1 MNPLFLLHGNDPALK
16 CLWTNSLIRH
26 GTHLPKSLS
35 KDTVI
40 IQWDNE
46 TRVSAEYKVLNSAHF
61 TEKAADK
68 EFMIKSLNHQGIH
81 VQTPS
86 SQNIYLQVFLVP
98 VFHLRVLALYRCSLH
113 TENILYPQSEVNFDL
128 RNRQHRLI
136 SRYAIRAIYALGLD
150 YGVVKVGLI
159 SARKCTVLDVIPTPK
174 LDHNMRELFSKAICL
189 YHGELIEERKRTNE
203 ALLGLD
209 VEFLLRNDKGKITF
223 ASNFFNRRGK
233 VGCDSVV
240 NGNKWIFPIAELR
253 PNPSKIP
260 KQLTINIFKL
270 MHFAQEQIND
280 PSIEWLAGGMPV
292 KGLPLGGHIHM
303 SQIWLNSFLLRALDN
318 YLTLPIMLLED
329 RTSLLRR
336 PKYGFLGD
344 FRTQTHGGFEYRSLP
359 SWIVSPKITKGVLT
373 LTRLIANH
381 YWDLKSRPLNDE
393 TIQVHFYNGNK
404 EELYPYVEKIWSEL
418 EGLDSYA
425 SYSKDLQSFKKQ
437 LFEKR
442 SWDEQLD
449 IRTSWRVPPFD
460 TLPYK

>member
-1 MNPLFLLHGNDPALK
+1 MNQLFLLHGNDPAFK
-16 CLWTNSLIRH
+16 GLWNNSLFRH
-26 GTHLPKSLS
+26 GTQLPDSLS

-40 IQWDNE
+40 IQWGNE
-46 TRVSAEYKVLNSAHF
+46 TQVSDEYKVLNPAHF
-61 TEKAADK
+61 TEKAKDK
-68 EFMIKSLNHQGIH
+68 ELIIKILNRQGIH
-81 VQTPS
+81 VQTPF
-86 SQNIYLQVFLVP
+86 SQNVYLQVFLVP
-98 VFHLRVLALYRCSLH
+98 VFHLKVLTLYRCSLH
-113 TENILYPQSEVNFDL
+113 TENVLYPQSEVSFDL

-159 SARKCTVLDVIPTPK
+159 SARKCTILDMDPTPK
-174 LDHNMRELFSKAICL
+174 LDRNVGELFSKAIRS
-189 YHGELIEERKRTNE
+189 YHGELIEERRRTKK

-223 ASNFFNRRGK
+223 ASNFLKRRGK

-253 PNPSKIP
+253 PSPSKIP
-260 KQLTINIFKL
+260 KQLTNNIIEL
-270 MHFAQEQIND
+270 MHIAQRQIND

-303 SQIWLNSFLLRALDN
+303 SQIWLNSFLLRVLDN
-318 YLTLPIMLLED
+318 YLTLPIMMLED

-344 FRTQTHGGFEYRSLP
+344 FRTQIHGGFEYRSLP
-359 SWIVSPKITKGVLT
+359 SWIVTPSITKGVLT
-373 LTRLIANH
+373 LTRLITDH
-381 YWDLKSRPLNDE
+381 YWNLKSRPLNDE
-393 TIQVHFYNGNK
+393 TVQTHFYNGNK
-404 EELYPYVEKIWSEL
+404 EPLYPYVKEIWSEL

-425 SYSKDLQSFKKQ
+425 TYSKDLQAFKKQ

-442 SWDEQLD
+442 SWNEQLD
-449 IRTSWRVPPFD
+449 IRTSWRIPPFD
-460 TLPYK
+460 TLPKK